1 MESHLQPCVCK
12 NRTKQMILSL
22 LLK

>member
-22 LLK
+22 LFK